1 MKYPCLV
8 LKQFCTTPIYVRIEQ
23 EGLDEDGGPL
33 MAFEADLICNYQ
45 DTAKTV
51 LTAEGKQV
59 QLTGVALF
67 PGDIAPELPTL
78 SGGTATVFGGVR
90 TIFQGNK
97 ARNPD
102 GTVNYTELRLI

>member
-8 LKQFCTTPIYVRIEQ
+8 PLKLCKVDIHLEIHA
-23 EGLDEDGGPL
+23 EGVSEDGGPIVL
-33 MAFEADLICNYQ
+33 LSKDLKCNYQ

-67 PGDIAPELPTL
+67 PGDIAPDIPAIT
-78 SGGTATVFGGVR
+78 GGTATVFGVKR
-90 TIFQGNK
+90 SIFQGNK

-102 GTVNYTELRLI
+102 GTVNYCELRLV